1 MKTLISEVLNQY
13 IFETQK
19 KWTKE
24 VVHKI
29 ALDYD
34 NLSDFI
40 KNAKN
45 AYGASKKYGWFEEIS
60 SHMKTSSIKWTKEM
74 IASEAKKYK
83 TKEGFRKGSPK
94 AHDRAYSWGI
104 MDEITQ
110 HMVPLGDLFNRLVY
124 AYEFPD
130 NTAYIGLTHDKDER
144 DYLHRIKGPIAKHIN
159 ETGLQPVLKLIS
171 VDYINAVDAQN
182 LEACTI
188 EKYKKDGWNLLNKA
202 KAGSLGMCKV
212 FWTKDKV
219 QNEANKFERRVDFQK
234 NSPKAYNAA
243 LRNGWLDE
251 VCDHMEKTFIEWT
264 KDKVIEIAKEY
275 TKVID
280 FQRNSP
286 KAYGAAQRN
295 GWLSE
300 ITKGMER
307 QHDWTEEN
315 IITEM
320 SKYNS
325 LNEFRKHSNSAYVTT
340 VDRFGSKFIHDFY
353 GTTPKIMWT
362 PELLKKESSKYKT
375 RLEFQRGSASAYR
388 AAQRMGVLD
397 DIVKDM
403 EPDFMW
409 TEDKVREEAKKYDTR
424 MEFKKGSKTAYKYAL
439 KWGILDELIPSLRPS
454 KDNDL

>member
-1 MKTLISEVLNQY
+1 MRDLIKKILNEEIGLIQ
-13 IFETQK
+13 ESPK

-24 VVHKI
+24 MVHKI
-29 ALDYD
+29 ALDYT
-34 NLSDFI
+34 NKTEFN
-40 KNAKN
+40 KNAKA
-45 AYGASKKYGWFEEIS
+45 AYGAAKKYGWFEDVT
-60 SHMKTSSIKWTKEM
+60 SHMTSPIIKWTKET

-83 TKEGFRKGSPK
+83 TRDGFRKGSPK
-94 AHDRAYSWGI
+94 AYGAAHSWGI
-104 MDEITQ
+104 MDEVCQ

-144 DYLHRIKGPIAKHIN
+144 DYLHRIKGPISKHIS
-159 ETGLQPVLKLIS
+159 ETGLQPILKIIS
-171 VDYINAVDAQN
+171 ADYIDAVDAQN

-188 EKYKKDGWNLLNKA
+188 ESYKKDGWNLLNKA

-219 QNEANKFERRVDFQK
+219 QNEANKFQRRVDFQK
-234 NSPKAYNAA
+234 KSSKAYNAA

-251 VCDHMEKTFIEWT
+251 VCDHMENTFIEWT
-264 KDKVIEIAKEY
+264 KEKVQDIAKEY
-275 TKVID
+275 SKLID

-286 KAYGAAQRN
+286 KAYSAAQRN
-295 GWLSE
+295 GWLDE
-300 ITKGMER
+300 VTKGMER
-307 QHDWTEEN
+307 QNNWSEEN
-315 IITEM
+315 IKNEM

-325 LNEFRKHSNSAYVTT
+325 LSDFRKHSNSAYVIT
-340 VDRFGSKFIHDFY
+340 VEKFGSKFIHDFY
-353 GTTPKIMWT
+353 GSVPNIVWT
-362 PELLKKESSKYKT
+362 PELLKKESSKFRT

-409 TEDKVREEAKKYDTR
+409 TEDKVREEAKKYKTR
-424 MEFKKGSKTAYKYAL
+424 MDFKKGSKTAYNYAL
-439 KWGILDELIPSLRPS
+439 KWGILDELIPSLRQN
-454 KDNDL
+454 K